1 MSPDLALLTMHPDRI
16 LVVLIVLLLASVAAF
31 LSGLLPYP
39 LGFIILSIFIVARI
53 LHLQGK
59 Q

>member
-1 MSPDLALLTMHPDRI
+1 MSPDLVLLTMHPDRI

>member
-1 MSPDLALLTMHPDRI
+1 MHLDRI

>member
-1 MSPDLALLTMHPDRI
+1 VSPDLALLTMHPDRI

>member
-1 MSPDLALLTMHPDRI
+1 VSPDLVLLTMHPDRI